1 MEDAECLL
9 AEEQVG
15 GGQKLWSSNN
25 HYTLRQIASRNV
37 RKFNTTATDYLLSLH
52 VQSEDQPL
60 LDQRGNI
67 FDSLVDEMT
76 AGMADNDLVRFV
88 LQSQSLDYPIS
99 LPFMPRHEMN
109 AERIMGEVQRVL
121 QSNIQVSLQS
131 GMQVHVVHVGM
142 PQGGVASR
150 KRKHYGFE
158 LAKFLDNK
166 KSVLRIQNKDSLCL
180 ARAFVTDIAR
190 QDKDPE
196 WNSIRMGRK
205 EQRLLAQQ
213 LHQKADVQEGLCGLP
228 EVDKFQKV
236 IDNYQN
242 IVLSAKHFNAI
253 VYKGLRR
260 EKQIYLYHYEN
271 HFDIITS
278 ISSFLGKNYWCLE
291 CMKGYDVK
299 EKHRCSKV
307 CKCCFT
313 EGCLGITLKAPWR
326 ECGTCHRMFA
336 GTDCYANHC

>member
-1 MEDAECLL
+1 MKLQ
-9 AEEQVG
+9 EQVG

-37 RKFNTTATDYLLSLH
+37 RKFNTTPTDYLLSLH
-52 VQSEDQPL
+52 AQSEDQPL
-60 LDQRGNI
+60 LDQLGNI

-88 LQSQSLDYPIS
+88 LQIRSLDYPIS

-121 QSNIQVSLQS
+121 QSNEQVSLQS

-150 KRKHYGFE
+150 KRKHHGFK

-166 KSVLRIQNKDSLCL
+166 KSVLHIQNKDSLCL
-180 ARAFVTDIAR
+180 ARAIVTDIAR

-213 LHQKADVQEGLCGLP
+213 LHQKANVQEGLCGIP

-236 IDNYQN
+236 IDNYQI

-260 EKQIYLYHYEN
+260 EKQIYLYHY
-271 HFDIITS
+271 
-278 ISSFLGKNYWCLE
+278 
-291 CMKGYDVK
+291 
-299 EKHRCSKV
+299 
-307 CKCCFT
+307 
-313 EGCLGITLKAPWR
+313 
-326 ECGTCHRMFA
+326 
-336 GTDCYANHC
+336 